1 MVHDISNQEL
11 LAFIASVT
19 SDSEKSD
26 GVTVRGVEVAEE
38 VSEGVLANHSV
49 VISMLEQ
56 SLLEGLFALSRNRV
70 IEFLQSFVIV
80 GIVVTCQL
88 SWYATLASSACAGRN
103 RVRGWLLES
112 AIALFDIRL
121 PRGLTAL
128 GALDTFRHLLV
139 VAARWKSVLGRR
151 DSLAKLLVFKINTLF
166 GKKKSQ
172 LQFAFIDIINS
183 NRLVISNTYLIK
195 SSEISGAIVK
205 DALRLITKDFT
216 HEIVENVWELPWN
229 GELLNVFRG
238 HLT

>member
-1 MVHDISNQEL
+1 M
-11 LAFIASVT
+11 ASVT

-88 SWYATLASSACAGRN
+88 SWYATLASSACASRN

-151 DSLAKLLVFKINTLF
+151 DSLAKLLVFKINTL
-166 GKKKSQ
+166 
-172 LQFAFIDIINS
+172 
-183 NRLVISNTYLIK
+183 IK